1 MILILGG
8 TTEGR
13 KAVAALD
20 RAGKPFY
27 YSTRSNLQQVEAKHA
42 VRITGSLDAEGIIRF
57 CRENGIG
64 LIVDAAHPFAS
75 QLHENIRLAS
85 ESLSIPVI
93 RFERQYPDKDIT
105 KSVVWCDGY
114 DDAVVKMRE
123 QGVKRLLALT
133 GVQTI
138 PRLKDFW
145 TDHDC
150 FFRILDREESKEKVL
165 QAGFPPERTIFYEE
179 GDGSI
184 ARLIKDLEPDA
195 IITKESGDSGNF
207 TTKTEEALAAG
218 LKVFVVKRPPMP
230 EGFLTVTGE
239 YGLRKSVE
247 KLLPGFFDLRS
258 GFTTGTCATAA
269 ATAALL
275 SLLGDEIVRE
285 VSVRLPDS
293 EIMTLPI
300 KSVRQNGDT
309 SASATVVKDA
319 GDDPDVTDGVE
330 IIATVSLASH
340 GGVRFFGGEGI
351 GTVTLPGLGLPVG
364 DPAINPVPRKMM
376 SEALLKLYPEGC
388 DVTIS
393 VPGGEELALKTFNP
407 RIGVVGGISIIGT
420 SGVVMP
426 FSNEAFLESIRREME
441 VAVAVGCDR
450 VVINSGAR
458 SEKSVRSV
466 YPDLPD
472 TAFIHYGNA
481 IGETLGIAN
490 DLGIKKLTIGLML
503 GKAVKLA
510 EGNMDTHSHKVTMNR
525 QFLAQV
531 AKDAGCSDTAVDTIL
546 RLNMAREL
554 WQSLN
559 QPDTDL
565 FFTSILRMCEKS
577 CRSLFPVSDLEIL
590 LIDDEGSIR
599 YKTDKQT

>member
-1 MILILGG
+1 MILVFGG

-13 KAVAALD
+13 QAVAALD
-20 RAGKPFY
+20 RAGKPFH
-27 YSTRSNLQQVEAKHA
+27 YSTRSDLQRVESKNA
-42 VRITGSLDAEGIIRF
+42 VRVTGALDADDITTF
-57 CRENGIG
+57 CRENSIG

-105 KSVVWCDGY
+105 KSVVWCDDY
-114 DDAVVKMRE
+114 VDAVAKMKE
-123 QGVKRLLALT
+123 AGVARLLALS

-138 PRLKDFW
+138 SKLKDFW

-150 FFRILDREESKEKVL
+150 FFRILNRAESLDKVIK
-165 QAGFPPERTIFYEE
+165 AGFPIERTVFYNEN
-179 GDGSI
+179 DGGI
-184 ARLIKDLEPDA
+184 ARLIGDLHPDA

-207 TTKTEEALAAG
+207 TAKTEEALAAG
-218 LKVFVVKRPPMP
+218 LKVFVVRRPPML
-230 EGFLTVTGE
+230 EGFITVTGE
-239 YGLRKSVE
+239 YGLRKCVE

-275 SLLGDEIVRE
+275 SLTGEEDIAE
-285 VSVRLPDS
+285 VSVALPDG
-293 EIMTLPI
+293 EIMTLPV
-300 KSVRQNGDT
+300 KSVTLTGIG

-330 IIATVSLASH
+330 IIASVSLASH

-376 SEALLKLYPEGC
+376 TEALLKLYPGGC

-393 VPGGEELALKTFNP
+393 VPGGAELALKTFNP

-426 FSNEAFLESIRREME
+426 FSNEAFLESIRREIE

-458 SEKSVRSV
+458 SERSVRSV

-472 TAFIHYGNA
+472 AAFIHYGNA

-490 DLGIKKLTIGLML
+490 DLGIKNLTIGLML

-525 QFLAQV
+525 LFLAQV
-531 AKDAGCSDTAVDTIL
+531 AKDAGCSDTAVDSIL

-554 WQSLN
+554 WQSLH

-577 CRSLFPVSDLEIL
+577 CRSLFPVGDLEIL

-599 YKTDKQT
+599 YKTDKRT